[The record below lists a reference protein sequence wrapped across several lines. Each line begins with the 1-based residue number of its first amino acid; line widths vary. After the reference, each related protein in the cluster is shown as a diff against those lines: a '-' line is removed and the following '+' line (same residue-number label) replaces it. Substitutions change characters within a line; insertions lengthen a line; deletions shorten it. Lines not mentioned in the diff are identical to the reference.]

1 MVIKIKLVVVEYR
14 VLIISPP
21 DLVII
26 REKGP
31 LNGQWRKEVSENL
44 MAGK

>member
-21 DLVII
+21 DHVVL

-31 LNGQWRKEVSENL
+31 LNGQWGKEVSENL
-44 MAGK
+44 TAGK